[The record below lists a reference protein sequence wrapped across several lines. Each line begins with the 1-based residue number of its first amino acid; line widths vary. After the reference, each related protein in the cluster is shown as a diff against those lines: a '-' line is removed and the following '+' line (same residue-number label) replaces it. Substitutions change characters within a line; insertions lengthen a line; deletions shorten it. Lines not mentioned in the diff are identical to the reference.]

1 MPEKKNKK
9 INSEEPLIYKSG
21 ELLKKLIAKGKRQG
35 FLKRDECEN
44 ILEEATISGY
54 KIISKKVLKEKN
66 GWRTMV
72 LLEYNL
78 I

>member
-1 MPEKKNKK
+1 MC
-9 INSEEPLIYKSG
+9 IRDRGIDKSY
-21 ELLKKLIAKGKRQG
+21 EMSA
-35 FLKRDECEN
+35 EN